1 MKKYITHSLPVA
13 AMFLCLSCQ
22 SPEVERSY
30 TSYVNPFIG
39 NADNGHTF
47 PGACVPFGLIQTSPE
62 TGFTSWRYC
71 SGYNFEDSIIWGFS
85 QTHLNGTGCMDLGD
99 LLVMPVTGKRIREEY
114 NSGFDKKT
122 ETAKP
127 GYYSVNLTDMGV
139 NAELTA
145 TPHAAFH
152 RYTFNNADSA
162 SLLLNLQHGLTW
174 NPKQYEEHVIEC
186 NYTQEDPYTISGY
199 VRSAVWVDQ
208 HLFFVMQFDRPVSS
222 LDELPMKPQNK
233 GKKLLFGFNDM
244 KAGDQLQMKV
254 AISTVD
260 VAGAKANLAAEA
272 SEWNFDALAASA
284 DKSWNDLFKR
294 IDVKGSDE
302 QLTNFYTSFYHAL
315 IQPTNI
321 ADVTGKYRGANDS
334 IFQAPNNKYYSTF
347 SIWDTYRAAH
357 PFYTI
362 VFPDYAGDMV
372 NSMIVHT
379 DVQGYLPI
387 WTLWGK
393 ENHCMIGNHSVP
405 VVVEAYKKGIEGIDP
420 QKAYDAIKKTLTVSH
435 KGSDW
440 ELYDKYGYYPTGL
453 MPTESVSKTMECSYD
468 DYAAAELAAM
478 LGYTEDEAFFRNRS
492 NNYKNMFDEQTQ
504 TMRPRHADGSWK
516 TPYNPSDLA
525 HSESVGGDYTE
536 GNAWQYTWHVQHDPE
551 GLMALFPS
559 KDQFLTKLDSLFS
572 IDLTQFGQS
581 LADVTG
587 LIGMYA
593 HGNEPSHHVTYL
605 YSLAGK
611 PARTQELIRQIF
623 DMHYKAKPDG
633 LCGND
638 DCGQMSAWYMFNA
651 MGFYPVDPVSLKYVF
666 GAPQIEEIT
675 LNLPNGKSFKVI
687 AKDLSVANKYIASIQ
702 LNGKTYDKNYI
713 HHDDIMN
720 GGTLIYQMTATP
732 PADKN

>member
-1 MKKYITHSLPVA
+1 
-13 AMFLCLSCQ
+13 
-22 SPEVERSY
+22 
-30 TSYVNPFIG
+30 
-39 NADNGHTF
+39 
-47 PGACVPFGLIQTSPE
+47 
-62 TGFTSWRYC
+62 
-71 SGYNFEDSIIWGFS
+71 
-85 QTHLNGTGCMDLGD
+85 
-99 LLVMPVTGKRIREEY
+99 
-114 NSGFDKKT
+114 
-122 ETAKP
+122 
-127 GYYSVNLTDMGV
+127 
-139 NAELTA
+139 
-145 TPHAAFH
+145 
-152 RYTFNNADSA
+152 
-162 SLLLNLQHGLTW
+162 
-174 NPKQYEEHVIEC
+174 
-186 NYTQEDPYTISGY
+186 
-199 VRSAVWVDQ
+199 
-208 HLFFVMQFDRPVSS
+208 
-222 LDELPMKPQNK
+222 
-233 GKKLLFGFNDM
+233 
-244 KAGDQLQMKV
+244 
-254 AISTVD
+254 
-260 VAGAKANLAAEA
+260 
-272 SEWNFDALAASA
+272 
-284 DKSWNDLFKR
+284 
-294 IDVKGSDE
+294 
-302 QLTNFYTSFYHAL
+302 
-315 IQPTNI
+315 
-321 ADVTGKYRGANDS
+321 
-334 IFQAPNNKYYSTF
+334 
-347 SIWDTYRAAH
+347 
-357 PFYTI
+357 
-362 VFPDYAGDMV
+362 
-372 NSMIVHT
+372 
-379 DVQGYLPI
+379 
-387 WTLWGK
+387 
-393 ENHCMIGNHSVP
+393 MIGNPSVP